1 MNNESLMIDAHKDG
15 RRLATLVDFTRSD
28 LDNYALCHF
37 DTADERV
44 ALIAGFLAEKRRICP
59 EWFEGAPGTESWARR
74 HASQD
79 RHYTAIERDGVWFVW
94 DNVSDHRVEVR

>member
-15 RRLATLVDFTRSD
+15 RRLACLSDFTRND
-28 LDNYALCHF
+28 LDNYALAHF

-59 EWFEGAPGTESWARR
+59 EWFAPAEPLDGWS
-74 HASQD
+74 
-79 RHYTAIERDGVWFVW
+79 IRDL
-94 DNVSDHRVEVR
+94 

>member
-15 RRLATLVDFTRSD
+15 RRLATLSDFTRSD
-28 LDNYALCHF
+28 LDNYALAHF

-44 ALIAGFLAEKRRICP
+44 ALIAGFLAEKRRIDP
-59 EWFEGAPGTESWARR
+59 SWFAIGSEAWARH

-94 DNVSDHRVEVR
+94 DSVSDHRVEFDD